1 MSQFNVYSKEPLM
14 RAIASTGLTPVGLGI
29 GFFLVVSLTLSL
41 WGGLFEAPETSGN
54 CVLKVDDCSSEELR
68 CTKYVSYF
76 ANISWSISILFL
88 FPFVVALG
96 YKYCR
101 EIPRLFQYLF
111 QEVAQSGDDKAQVDE
126 FYHWLDR
133 RFNSYWV
140 SGAILVI
147 IVALNAIYFHQ
158 ILQEQK
164 FVDWM
169 TSGEIFGSL
178 ATMCRGLTPVGVYA
192 AIIQIVL
199 MYWVFNLLWRGV
211 VLAWGLNEF
220 FNKRDF
226 AIKLEPLHPDGCA
239 GLSRINDIATLLNL
253 TLFLLGIYLSLKVV
267 DKIIIQDSS
276 LWADIGNPFML
287 AGYII
292 LAPLL
297 FFSPLAAAH
306 RRLMEAKESF
316 LRPLSKQ
323 CEQLFRELSDAKS
336 DDRGYAAARA
346 LQELARVRDSFR
358 KEIPAWPFD
367 FKSLQGFAGAIVVP
381 ILPIIMSLLTQFF
394 FGGSD

>member
-1 MSQFNVYSKEPLM
+1 MNQFNVYSKEPLM

-29 GFFLVVSLTLSL
+29 SFFLLVSLTLSL
-41 WGGLFEAPETSGN
+41 WGGFFEAPETSGN
-54 CVLKVDDCSSEELR
+54 CVSQVGPCSIEEWR
-68 CTKYVSYF
+68 CIKYVSYF

-111 QEVAQSGDDKAQVDE
+111 QEIAQCGIGDKRVED
-126 FYHWLDR
+126 FYRWLDR

-140 SGAILVI
+140 SGAILFI
-147 IVALNAIYFHQ
+147 TVALNAVYFHQ

-164 FVDWM
+164 FTDWM
-169 TSGEIFGSL
+169 TSGEIL
-178 ATMCRGLTPVGVYA
+178 ASMAAMCRGLTPVGVYA
-192 AIIQIVL
+192 AIIQIVI
-199 MYWVFNLLWRGV
+199 MYWVFNLFWRGV

-220 FNKRDF
+220 FNNREF
-226 AIKLEPLHPDGCA
+226 AVKLEPLHPDGCA
-239 GLSRINDIATLLNL
+239 GLIRINNIATLLNM

-287 AGYII
+287 AGYVI

-306 RRLMEAKESF
+306 QRLIEAKENF

-323 CEQLFRELSDAKS
+323 CEQLFHELSDAKS
-336 DDRGYAAARA
+336 DDGSYAAARA
-346 LQELARVRDSFR
+346 LQELANVRDSFR
-358 KEIPAWPFD
+358 KEIPVWPFD
-367 FKSLQGFAGAIVVP
+367 FKSLQGFAAAIVVP
-381 ILPIIMSLLTQFF
+381 VLPIVMSLATQFL